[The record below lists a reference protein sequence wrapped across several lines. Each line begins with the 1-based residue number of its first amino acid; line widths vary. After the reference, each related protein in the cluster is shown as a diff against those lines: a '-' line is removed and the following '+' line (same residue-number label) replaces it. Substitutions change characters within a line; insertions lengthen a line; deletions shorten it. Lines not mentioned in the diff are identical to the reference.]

1 MEVYFHAIFFSQK
14 NFINSSRLLNSSE
27 KILRQLNKVFMM
39 QCQLALWQTLLLR
52 ICDFY
57 YAEHLRSFLFIIFQI
72 RFPLNRQNLF
82 FLIADFCFNF
92 NIFKITVSVMQ
103 TYTTFTD
110 ESSSKP
116 EILQK
121 FKDWFWSICRKM
133 NNQEKQVY

>member
-1 MEVYFHAIFFSQK
+1 
-14 NFINSSRLLNSSE
+14 
-27 KILRQLNKVFMM
+27 
-39 QCQLALWQTLLLR
+39 
-52 ICDFY
+52 
-57 YAEHLRSFLFIIFQI
+57 
-72 RFPLNRQNLF
+72 
-82 FLIADFCFNF
+82 
-92 NIFKITVSVMQ
+92 MQ